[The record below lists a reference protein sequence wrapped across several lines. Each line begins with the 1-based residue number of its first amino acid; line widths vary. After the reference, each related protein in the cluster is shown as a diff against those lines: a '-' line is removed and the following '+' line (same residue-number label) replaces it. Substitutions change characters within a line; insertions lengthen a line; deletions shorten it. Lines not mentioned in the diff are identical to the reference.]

1 MKKVKYLIVVFLLL
15 IVAGCNNSK
24 KEENKKYDNPIVS
37 MEIENYG
44 TIEIELYPEYAPNT
58 VANFVN
64 LIESGF
70 YNGNNF
76 HRLVPGFVLQG
87 GDPDGNGTGGPG
99 YSIEG
104 EFSKNN
110 YSKNTLSHTEGV
122 ISMARNSISMDS
134 AGSQFFIVLSD
145 SAKYSLD
152 TMYAGFGKVTKG
164 MEILKEIETKEE
176 IMDSNSGKLKENITI
191 TKVTVD
197 TKGATYKV
205 QKIAN

>member
-1 MKKVKYLIVVFLLL
+1 MQRQGNK
-15 IVAGCNNSK
+15 N
-24 KEENKKYDNPIVS
+24 EDKKYDNPIVT
-37 MEIENYG
+37 MEIESYG

-76 HRLVPGFVLQG
+76 HRLAKGFVLQG
-87 GDPDGNGTGGPG
+87 GDPEGQGTGGPG
-99 YSIEG
+99 YSIKG
-104 EFSKNN
+104 EFKQNG
-110 YSKNTLSHTEGV
+110 YSKNTLSHDEGI
-122 ISMARNSISMDS
+122 ISMARAQDMDS

-152 TMYAGFGKVTKG
+152 GKYAGFGKVTKG
-164 MEILKEIETKEE
+164 MEILKEIESKEE
-176 IMDSNSGKLKENITI
+176 VTDNISGKLKENITI

-205 QKIAN
+205 EKIKK